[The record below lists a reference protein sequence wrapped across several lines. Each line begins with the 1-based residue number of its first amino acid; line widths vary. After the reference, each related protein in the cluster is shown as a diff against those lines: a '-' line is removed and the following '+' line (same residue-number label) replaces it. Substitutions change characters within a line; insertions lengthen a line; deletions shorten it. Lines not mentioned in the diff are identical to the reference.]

1 MVFPITAITRSRAI
15 TAIVDATEILC
26 RRVTACSIQQSWWR
40 GCGLFPWFRHFAGFC
55 VDEGAVTVLIVTP
68 LDVPYRRGESGGV
81 AQCERGFRLIR
92 MLLEAGAGLIGGG
105 LVGGDG
111 IHR

>member
-40 GCGLFPWFRHFAGFC
+40 GCGLLPIACALLPMALRLHLRCAETKTLHLRQLSSDFSMPCGDAEMPARFFQNESKLRFC
-55 VDEGAVTVLIVTP
+55 AV
-68 LDVPYRRGESGGV
+68 R
-81 AQCERGFRLIR
+81 Q
-92 MLLEAGAGLIGGG
+92 
-105 LVGGDG
+105 
-111 IHR
+111 